1 MKANKLNKK
10 GNCDFPSHNSFSLSC
25 ELTSCNSDF
34 FLRIVIYWIKL
45 PLLVTKYELQDI
57 ESQLRVIKSEL
68 QDILAILTYFL
79 PFFYRICDINLQLR
93 YKVQIAQYKLA
104 ILRKK

>member
-1 MKANKLNKK
+1 MTFHLTTLFLSIVSLNRAI
-10 GNCDFPSHNSFSLSC
+10 
-25 ELTSCNSDF
+25 LTF
-34 FLRIVIYWIKL
+34 FLRIVIYCIKL

-79 PFFYRICDINLQLR
+79 QFFYRICDINSQLR
-93 YKVQIAQYKLA
+93 YKSTNCTI
-104 ILRKK
+104 